1 MNDWDRDNFNF
12 IMNCSHKTFM
22 EWLDQASDEDLVY
35 FDELI
40 KVGKKELAE
49 EISRLKVLEMES
61 SEALETEMTEAN
73 KYLSKFRLKKGE

>member
-1 MNDWDRDNFNF
+1 MNDWDRDNLEF

-22 EWLDQASDEDLVY
+22 EWLDQASDDDLAY

-49 EISRLKVLEMES
+49 EISRLKVMEMES

-73 KYLSKFRLKKGE
+73 DYLKKFRLKA